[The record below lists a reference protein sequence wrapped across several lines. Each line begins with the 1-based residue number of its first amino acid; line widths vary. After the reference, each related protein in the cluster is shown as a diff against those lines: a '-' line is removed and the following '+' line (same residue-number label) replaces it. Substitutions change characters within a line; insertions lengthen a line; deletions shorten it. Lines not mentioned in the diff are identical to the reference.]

1 MIASA
6 GGRNASGNGPSSIA
20 RYSFTSTT
28 TALAMPYAMPQPAKL
43 CLQGNFEAICRF
55 SPECVA
61 AFWMIFGLNPLG
73 DEVKAILDRDELVL
87 GMTTAL

>member
-1 MIASA
+1 
-6 GGRNASGNGPSSIA
+6 
-20 RYSFTSTT
+20 
-28 TALAMPYAMPQPAKL
+28 MPQPAKL